1 MKISHPRF
9 HKTLGIRNIWKQ
21 SIILLRKKENSEKS
35 LVHASSKNRLKM
47 TNFSIQIVFCS
58 LWWISS
64 RLLLSYRTHFSPFWH
79 TKSLFETTMANRHI
93 YCWPLRLGASVPGYI
108 SLYIT
113 VYYEVED
120 ISSIIKYR
128 TLRMHYDMQV
138 CALWKMECIDLIY
151 FLVF

>member
-21 SIILLRKKENSEKS
+21 SFILLRKKENSEKS

-47 TNFSIQIVFCS
+47 TNVSIQTVFCS

-79 TKSLFETTMANRHI
+79 TKSLFEITMANKHNLL
-93 YCWPLRLGASVPGYI
+93 WPLRLGASVPVYI
-108 SLYIT
+108 SLDVT
-113 VYYEVED
+113 VFYRMGDVQA
-120 ISSIIKYR
+120 IRIAFHCAWILSS
-128 TLRMHYDMQV
+128 
-138 CALWKMECIDLIY
+138 LWILSSHRN
-151 FLVF
+151 F